1 MDMSRVQFQPGL
13 SLPAFQA
20 QFVAES
26 VNARMHLKRHVV
38 RKAFVVR
45 SAATRITTCSRVVSI
60 RHSNASAAGNR
71 HP

>member
-1 MDMSRVQFQPGL
+1 MDMNRVQFQPGL
-13 SLPAFQA
+13 SLPAFHA
-20 QFVAES
+20 QFVAEG

-38 RKAFVVR
+38 R
-45 SAATRITTCSRVVSI
+45 SAATRITSCSRVVSI